1 MSGIRPFEAGDARA
15 VASLWQYWFRDKTR
29 DPDPDLVDLVQRVYV
44 HHPHRAE
51 GVRPLVAVGDD
62 GALQGFLGVTAT
74 PVWVDERPA
83 TLAGLFPSV
92 VAPDAPS
99 AVASLLLRTALGGPQ
114 AFSFSD
120 GGHVK
125 FERIWETLGG
135 RIAHLASLRW
145 VKLLRPAAVGTMT
158 FAQGSR
164 AVLRPL
170 LRPLAAGADALARRA
185 ARERFTSVRP
195 RVPGQRT
202 PPPELAGEPL
212 TPVAMLEANERLHRG
227 LRLRPAY
234 DEAYLAWLFAELRR
248 IRGHGELAAT
258 LVRDPAGGVAVRSR
272 IRPAKVERARA
283 SALAAA
289 PPHAAGVLDHHFAQA
304 DAAGA
309 AAVIGRLTPALRR
322 PMAARGCLVHPGGS
336 LLMLHA
342 RDASLMDAVELG
354 RAALSRLD
362 GENWFWWAIVGQR
375 GGHV

>member
-1 MSGIRPFEAGDARA
+1 MSGIRPFEAADARA

-29 DPDPDLVDLVQRVYV
+29 DPDPDLVDLVERIYV

-92 VAPDAPS
+92 VDPDAPS

-212 TPVAMLEANERLHRG
+212 TPAAMLEANERLHRG

-258 LVRDPAGGVAVRSR
+258 LVRDPAGGVAGYHV
-272 IRPAKVERARA
+272 AY
-283 SALAAA
+283 LAAGGVSRVFA
-289 PPHAAGVLDHHFAQA
+289 LEAAARHVDGVVDHLFAQA